1 MSAQNPWFIVIC
13 GFIIVFVVSGS
24 IKTYRARKL
33 FKASFY
39 TELYSGFLEY
49 NLRRK
54 SLKHLATSNW
64 LNSQFGEHRIFY
76 QMTQAKKGEAPQ
88 AYILVILSSGVY
100 TILCKNYIGKLI
112 GKNGKYEVQS
122 VKKDK
127 KTDVE
132 LKNTRKVSNPIAE
145 IKDFKHRWKDF
156 IGKDFVMNEI
166 VVFTD
171 DCLINVDENMKENIP
186 FVSRN
191 ELFNTIKRIHST
203 SKEVLN
209 DDEIIMLYKSFLKKN
224 ELI

>member
-1 MSAQNPWFIVIC
+1 MGAQNPWFIVIC
-13 GFIIVFVVSGS
+13 GFIIVFVVSSS

-54 SLKHLATSNW
+54 SLKRLATSNW

-127 KTDVE
+127 KSGVE

-156 IGKDFVMNEI
+156 IGKEFVVNEI

-171 DCLINVDENMKENIP
+171 DCSINVDENMKENIP
-186 FVSRN
+186 FVNRN

-209 DDEIIMLYKSFLKKN
+209 DDEIIMLYKSFLKKTN
-224 ELI
+224 

>member
-1 MSAQNPWFIVIC
+1 MGAQNPWFIVMC
-13 GFIIVFVVSGS
+13 GFIIVFVVSSS

-54 SLKHLATSNW
+54 SLKRLATSNW

-88 AYILVILSSGVY
+88 AYILVILSSCVY

-127 KTDVE
+127 KSGVE

-156 IGKDFVMNEI
+156 TGKDFVMNEI

-186 FVSRN
+186 FVNRN

-209 DDEIIMLYKSFLKKN
+209 DDEIIMLYKSFLKKTN
-224 ELI
+224 

>member
-1 MSAQNPWFIVIC
+1 MGVQNPWFIVIC
-13 GFIIVFVVSGS
+13 GFIIVFVVSSS

-54 SLKHLATSNW
+54 SLKRLATSNW

-127 KTDVE
+127 KSGVE

-156 IGKDFVMNEI
+156 IGKEFVVNEI

-171 DCLINVDENMKENIP
+171 DCSINVDENMKENIP
-186 FVSRN
+186 FVNRN

-209 DDEIIMLYKSFLKKN
+209 DDEIIMLYKSFLKKTN
-224 ELI
+224 

>member
-54 SLKHLATSNW
+54 SLKRLATSNW

-209 DDEIIMLYKSFLKKN
+209 DDEIIMLYKSFLKKTN
-224 ELI
+224 

>member
-1 MSAQNPWFIVIC
+1 MGAQNPWFIVIC
-13 GFIIVFVVSGS
+13 GFIIVFVVSSS

-54 SLKHLATSNW
+54 SLKRLATSNW

-127 KTDVE
+127 KTGVE
-132 LKNTRKVSNPIAE
+132 LKNTRKVSNPVAE

-156 IGKDFVMNEI
+156 IGKEFVMNEI

-186 FVSRN
+186 FVNRN

-209 DDEIIMLYKSFLKKN
+209 DDEIIMLYKSFLKKTN
-224 ELI
+224 

>member
-1 MSAQNPWFIVIC
+1 MGAQNPWFIVIC
-13 GFIIVFVVSGS
+13 GFIIVFVVSSS
-24 IKTYRARKL
+24 IKTHRARKL

-54 SLKHLATSNW
+54 SLKRLATSNW

-186 FVSRN
+186 FVNRN

-209 DDEIIMLYKSFLKKN
+209 DDEIIMLYKSFLKKTN
-224 ELI
+224 

>member
-54 SLKHLATSNW
+54 SLKRLATSNW

-100 TILCKNYIGKLI
+100 TILCKNYIGKLT

-127 KTDVE
+127 KSNVE
-132 LKNTRKVSNPIAE
+132 LKNTRKVSNPVAE

-156 IGKDFVMNEI
+156 TGKDFVMNEI

-171 DCLINVDENMKENIP
+171 DCLINVDENMKDNIP
-186 FVSRN
+186 FVNRN

-209 DDEIIMLYKSFLKKN
+209 DDEIIMLYKSFLKKTN
-224 ELI
+224 

>member
-54 SLKHLATSNW
+54 SLKRLATSNW

-122 VKKDK
+122 VNKDK
-127 KTDVE
+127 KSGVE
-132 LKNTRKVSNPIAE
+132 LKNIRKVSNPIAE

-171 DCLINVDENMKENIP
+171 DCSINVDENMKENIP

-209 DDEIIMLYKSFLKKN
+209 DDEIIMLYKSFLKKTN
-224 ELI
+224 

>member
-13 GFIIVFVVSGS
+13 GFIIVFVVSSS

-54 SLKHLATSNW
+54 SLKRLATSNW

-186 FVSRN
+186 FVNRN
-191 ELFNTIKRIHST
+191 ELFNIIKRIHST

-209 DDEIIMLYKSFLKKN
+209 DDEIIMLYKSFLKKTN
-224 ELI
+224 

>member
-1 MSAQNPWFIVIC
+1 MGAQNPWFIVIC

-54 SLKHLATSNW
+54 SLKRLATSNW

-186 FVSRN
+186 FVNRN

-209 DDEIIMLYKSFLKKN
+209 DDEIIMLYKSFLKKTN
-224 ELI
+224 

>member
-13 GFIIVFVVSGS
+13 GFIIVFVVSSS

-54 SLKHLATSNW
+54 SLKRLATSNW

-209 DDEIIMLYKSFLKKN
+209 DDEIIMLYKSFLKKTN
-224 ELI
+224 

>member
-1 MSAQNPWFIVIC
+1 MGVQNPWFIVIC
-13 GFIIVFVVSGS
+13 GFIIVFVVSSS

-54 SLKHLATSNW
+54 SLKRLATSNW

-127 KTDVE
+127 KSGVE

-145 IKDFKHRWKDF
+145 IKDFKHKWKDF
-156 IGKDFVMNEI
+156 IGKEFVVNEI

-171 DCLINVDENMKENIP
+171 DCSINVDENMKENIP
-186 FVSRN
+186 FVNRN

-209 DDEIIMLYKSFLKKN
+209 DDEIIMLYKSFLKKTN
-224 ELI
+224 

>member
-1 MSAQNPWFIVIC
+1 MGAQNPWFIVMC
-13 GFIIVFVVSGS
+13 GFIIVFVVSSS

-54 SLKHLATSNW
+54 SLKRLATSNW

-127 KTDVE
+127 KSGVE

-156 IGKDFVMNEI
+156 TGKDFVMNEI

-186 FVSRN
+186 FVNRN

-203 SKEVLN
+203 SNEVLN
-209 DDEIIMLYKSFLKKN
+209 DDEIIMLYKSFLKKTN
-224 ELI
+224 

>member
-13 GFIIVFVVSGS
+13 GFIIVFVVSSS

-54 SLKHLATSNW
+54 SLKRLATSNW

-186 FVSRN
+186 FVNRN
-191 ELFNTIKRIHST
+191 ELFNTIKEIHST

-209 DDEIIMLYKSFLKKN
+209 DDEIIMLYKSFLKKTN
-224 ELI
+224 

>member
-13 GFIIVFVVSGS
+13 GFIIVFVVSSS

-54 SLKHLATSNW
+54 SLKRLATSNW

-186 FVSRN
+186 FVNRN

-209 DDEIIMLYKSFLKKN
+209 DDEIIMLYKSFLKKTN
-224 ELI
+224 

>member
-1 MSAQNPWFIVIC
+1 MGVQNPWFIVIC
-13 GFIIVFVVSGS
+13 GFIIVFVVSSS

-54 SLKHLATSNW
+54 SLKRLATSNW

-127 KTDVE
+127 KSGVE

-156 IGKDFVMNEI
+156 IGKEFVMNEI

-171 DCLINVDENMKENIP
+171 DCSINVDENMKENIP
-186 FVSRN
+186 FVNRN

-209 DDEIIMLYKSFLKKN
+209 DDEIIMLYKSFLKKTN
-224 ELI
+224 